1 MNAGRHTEPVEVH
14 LILRRDGKEG
24 PEVLLSRRAGSGYA
38 AGLWHVVSGHLNGPE
53 EDVVGA
59 LIRESAEE
67 AGVSI
72 DPADVRFAVAVHHR
86 SPAGESRTGM
96 FFEVRTWQGTPGVR
110 EPAVCD
116 AMGWFPFNALPEPM
130 VAYCRA
136 GLDAYRSGRLMAVH
150 FQEPG
155 DPIAYTPAVDR
166 CRPFPAV
173 GTGGPDTRALF
184 ELHASEA
191 AAPLHHEPGLM
202 GSPALMRMTA
212 TAAQLTVP
220 GMRPSGESVSPSTTL
235 EQYAETVPKATLWGC
250 LYFTDEDDR
259 PLQVHSVYSPAY
271 PWQLV
276 GGTTDPGEHPWQTAV
291 RECREEIGITPT
303 GPPRLLA
310 TVYSPP
316 GGGWP
321 CSTIGC
327 VFEGGRLTTEQIRG
341 ISLDAQEHDE
351 VRVLS
356 MAGWKELMP
365 PGDFAR
371 LTAVEEARR
380 TGVAAYIDSWGWG
393 NS

>member
-1 MNAGRHTEPVEVH
+1 MNARRHTEAVDVH

-38 AGLWHVVSGHLNGPE
+38 AGLWHVVSGHLNGPD

-212 TAAQLTVP
+212 TPAQLTVP
-220 GMRPSGESVSPSTTL
+220 GMRPSSESVSPSTTL

-259 PLQVHSVYSPAY
+259 PLQVHSVYSP
-271 PWQLV
+271 
-276 GGTTDPGEHPWQTAV
+276 
-291 RECREEIGITPT
+291 R
-303 GPPRLLA
+303 
-310 TVYSPP
+310 
-316 GGGWP
+316 
-321 CSTIGC
+321 
-327 VFEGGRLTTEQIRG
+327 IRG
-341 ISLDAQEHDE
+341 SWWA
-351 VRVLS
+351 
-356 MAGWKELMP
+356 
-365 PGDFAR
+365 
-371 LTAVEEARR
+371 ARR
-380 TGVAAYIDSWGWG
+380 TRASTPGRRPYGSAGRRSESRRPGHPGSWPRCTARPAAVGPAARSAASSKGAGSPRSRSVGSRWTRRSTTRSASCRWPDGKS
-393 NS
+393 